1 MRGERTAMLMG
12 IEVVIAVVLTLI
24 AVGFGFSLGRMTKG
38 EKPLGVGLAE
48 AIKAKDDP
56 KDSVYQD
63 PYFEAMQTDE
73 KPKRIPTVED

>member
-1 MRGERTAMLMG
+1 MTLC
-12 IEVVIAVVLTLI
+12 EVAIIVLLELI
-24 AVGFGFSLGRMTKG
+24 CIGFGFSLGRMTKG

-48 AIKAKDDP
+48 AIKARDDP
-56 KDSVYQD
+56 KDSVYLD